1 MPNKPMINEQ
11 KLCWTKPEL
20 IVITRNVS
28 GREYILIECKGNNT
42 ITTPDGAYDGCC
54 IDESLTCTAI
64 ASS

>member
-20 IVITRNVS
+20 IVITRNAS
-28 GREYILIECKGNNT
+28 GREYILIECKGNGTSTAPN
-42 ITTPDGAYDGCC
+42 GAYDGCW
-54 IDESLTCTAI
+54 IDESLTCMAI